1 MQKKK
6 LPQIGGK
13 VGALPPLDE
22 SMLSGPEKAVSTSME
37 VKSLEGPHHRD
48 SIEFNQSQ
56 AQDTDRVIGVMKSQE
71 MMH

>member
-1 MQKKK
+1 
-6 LPQIGGK
+6 
-13 VGALPPLDE
+13 
-22 SMLSGPEKAVSTSME
+22 MLSGPEKAVSTSME